1 MRIKFV
7 KRVKKDIFN
16 KLLDNIFGREE
27 KLSYF
32 CNVIKNGTASTG
44 ASPWQTTGKH
54 PRHPVSSRFSVPPHN
69 V

>member
-32 CNVIKNGTASTG
+32 CNVIKHGTASTG
-44 ASPWQTTGKH
+44 ASP
-54 PRHPVSSRFSVPPHN
+54 
-69 V
+69 

>member
-44 ASPWQTTGKH
+44 ASP
-54 PRHPVSSRFSVPPHN
+54 
-69 V
+69 

>member
-27 KLSYF
+27 NLSYF
-32 CNVIKNGTASTG
+32 CNVIKTG
-44 ASPWQTTGKH
+44 QHQQAQAHGRQQVSIL
-54 PRHPVSSRFSVPPHN
+54 RHPVSSRFSVPPHN